1 MDSNLIKLFS
11 KNRAEEFAVDVWGE
25 YVLPPNYEKINL
37 FNYEKAVMIEGGRGS
52 GKTMFLRY
60 HCHDTRFSSNR
71 DDVPLKEL
79 KKIGVYF
86 RPDTHFCS
94 SISSSLYGAEWEKI
108 FSKYI
113 LINVIKEFY
122 LLSKNITKC
131 NFENNIKFS
140 IEDAPLPPN
149 LSERLGE
156 QLNTFSDL
164 GCFADLALASLND
177 WINDPDYFKR
187 PIFPDTRS
195 IINSLISTFQQI
207 SPEFSSTKFTL
218 YIDEFENLTE
228 EQQKLLNTW
237 IKHGENNL
245 IISVAYKKFGSITSD
260 TMGSEKLVL
269 RNDYRKIDLE
279 EFSDDDFYNFA
290 AEILILKLDGHIED
304 KELLNY
310 KAMLCEEKSLS
321 KRANEEYSN
330 ELIKLAKHF
339 LPSISYNQIATE
351 IFNDQTLKKRLQ
363 DFLIKP
369 ALTNFKYTP
378 NDFLNEEFPVESII
392 NGILLNRSSQKPDDI
407 FANFQKLITEKT
419 NKYYSPYKD
428 LLVGGILWIYISA
441 GRKVI
446 PIYSGFERICIMAK
460 FNLRHFLEFCHQC
473 LVEYKKDSTSPNR
486 DFFQIPINVQAIA
499 ARKNSELEVE
509 KVVELGRYG
518 NNLRFI
524 VNRLGLFFQLL
535 QKRKAQSEPEI
546 AHFSIDVVAIEQL
559 PENLKLL
566 LEQLKIWS
574 VIIEFSGDTKRK
586 SHLSF
591 TSYEYMLHPML
602 APNFSIT
609 FRKIR
614 KHIFS
619 VADLNTI
626 FCGTEEEFL
635 SFCAP
640 YISKLSEN
648 KKFNSAQAIQGSLFD
663 EV

>member
-1 MDSNLIKLFS
+1 MDSKLIKLFS

-37 FNYEKAVMIEGGRGS
+37 FNYEKATMIEGGRGS

-71 DDVPLKEL
+71 KNVPLNEL
-79 KKIGVYF
+79 KKIGIYL

-94 SISSSLYGAEWEKI
+94 SISSDLYGSDWEKI

-122 LLSKNITKC
+122 LLSKNISKC
-131 NFENNIKFS
+131 NFENNIDFPT
-140 IEDAPLPPN
+140 ENALLPPN
-149 LSERLGE
+149 LSERLGKK
-156 QLNTFSDL
+156 LNTFNDL
-164 GCFADLALASLND
+164 GDFSDFSLASLND
-177 WINDPDYFKR
+177 WINDPDYFSR

-195 IINSLISTFQQI
+195 IIDSLISYFQRI
-207 SPEFSSTKFTL
+207 VPEFSSTKFTL

-228 EQQKLLNTW
+228 EQQRLLNTW
-237 IKHGENNL
+237 IKHGEHNL
-245 IISVAYKKFGSITSD
+245 VISAAYKKFGGITRD

-304 KELLNY
+304 QALLSY
-310 KAMLCEEKSLS
+310 KTMLCEEQSLH
-321 KRANEEYSN
+321 KRANTEYSN
-330 ELIKLAKHF
+330 GVVTSAKHF
-339 LPSISYNQIATE
+339 LPSISYNQIAAE
-351 IFNDQTLKKRLQ
+351 IFNDRTLKKRLQ

-369 ALTNFKYTP
+369 ALANLKYTP
-378 NDFLNEEFPVESII
+378 SDFLNEEFPVESII

-407 FANFQKLITEKT
+407 FAHFQTLRIEKT
-419 NKYYSPYKD
+419 NKYYNPYKD
-428 LLVGGILWIYISA
+428 LLVGGVLWIYISA

-446 PIYSGFERICIMAK
+446 PIYSGFERICNMAK

-473 LVEYKKDSTSPNR
+473 LVEYKKDSNCESKGV
-486 DFFQIPINVQAIA
+486 FQIPINVQAIA
-499 ARKNSELEVE
+499 ARRNSELEVE

-546 AHFSIDVVAIEQL
+546 AHFSIDVAAIEQL
-559 PENLKLL
+559 PDNLKLL

-574 VIIEFSGDTKRK
+574 VLIEFSGDTKRK

-614 KHIFS
+614 KHTFS

-640 YISKLSEN
+640 YISKSPDN
-648 KKFNSAQAIQGSLFD
+648 KKFNSAQEIQGSLFD